1 MYATTHLIR
10 RTNNKQ
16 VKRNKHKRFEVI
28 KANNLLGCHQIDVK
42 KSLKTQSRILE
53 LRKQDL

>member
-42 KSLKTQSRILE
+42 KKLKNS
-53 LRKQDL
+53 K